1 LNLWEARLCNP
12 PSPHWYLHLVEGV
25 SRVGGLEILSDA
37 RGYAGRSLASGRV
50 TLARQALAE
59 RPD

>member
-1 LNLWEARLCNP
+1 M
-12 PSPHWYLHLVEGV
+12 YLHLDEGASWV
-25 SRVGGLEILSDA
+25 VGLENLNDT

-50 TLARQALAE
+50 TLARQAVVE